1 MLELTR
7 RQFDAYRVVRA
18 ETSYWELGRMES
30 EAAGIRALGGIGRL
44 GRLSDSRLTIKTAI
58 MLALGLD
65 FYELAAHI

>member
-30 EAAGIRALGGIGRL
+30 EAAGIRALGVIGRV
-44 GRLSDSRLTIKTAI
+44 SDSRLTIKTAI